1 MNYTYVQ
8 FFVPSTFLP
17 YFEGLCVFVSPEDY
31 SVAVLGMLKDKII
44 THAFNS
50 VLLIGY
56 FVIFII
62 NFYYLCSIPFVAF
75 SLCVISLFETA
86 YVISSYLS
94 LFFCATYTLDIPT
107 SHYVSI

>member
-1 MNYTYVQ
+1 MT
-8 FFVPSTFLP
+8 
-17 YFEGLCVFVSPEDY
+17 PEAS
-31 SVAVLGMLKDKII
+31 SVALLVILKDAII
-44 THAFNS
+44 TNAFNS
-50 VLLIGY
+50 VLLVGD

-94 LFFCATYTLDIPT
+94 LFFCVTYTFDIPT